1 VTAQM
6 SRRLTIVLISVAALV
21 VVVVLVNV
29 AKGVVMKK
37 FMGMNATQAQTVT
50 TAKVVDSEWQP
61 QTVAIGSARAVRGVD
76 VTTEVAGLVRSI
88 HFRSG
93 DIAKEGQVLVEL
105 NADSDRAQLEAL
117 NAAADLSQTV
127 LKRDQ
132 IQYEDQAISKAQL
145 DADVADLKN
154 RRAQA
159 AAQAAL
165 VAKKTLRA
173 PFSGRLGITTVNPGQ
188 YLNAGDKLVSLQQ
201 SDPIFVDFRLPQRNL
216 GQVKVGQDVEVTTD
230 ANAGRVFHGKIN
242 AIDSRVDSAT
252 RNFQAEA
259 TVENHDGALVP
270 GMFARAAVSSGGV
283 EHHLTVPQTAITYN
297 PYGATVFVVKP
308 RTATTPGS
316 AAYEVQQ
323 AFVTLG
329 PSRGDQI
336 AVLTGLQDGDEIVT
350 SGQLKLRSG
359 SAIAINNAVQPTNE
373 ANPTPQEH

>member
-1 VTAQM
+1 M

-21 VVVVLVNV
+21 LVVVLVNV
-29 AKGVVMKK
+29 AKGMMMKK

-50 TAKVVDSEWQP
+50 TKKVVGSDWQP
-61 QTVAIGSARAVRGVD
+61 QIVAIGSVRAVRGVD
-76 VTTEVAGLVRSI
+76 VTTEVAGLVRTI
-88 HFRSG
+88 HFKSG
-93 DIAKEGQVLVEL
+93 DLAKEGQVLVEL

-132 IQYEDQAISKAQL
+132 IQYEDQAISRAQL

-173 PFSGRLGITTVNPGQ
+173 PFGGRLGITTVNPGQ

-201 SDPIFVDFRLPQRNL
+201 SDPIYVDFRLPQRNL
-216 GQVKVGQDVEVTTD
+216 ADVKVGEEVDVTTD
-230 ANAGRVFHGKIN
+230 ANAGRVFKGRIN
-242 AIDSRVDSAT
+242 AIDSRVDAAT

-259 TVENHDGALVP
+259 TVENHDGALMP
-270 GMFARAAVSSGGV
+270 GMFARAAVASGGIQ
-283 EHHLTVPQTAITYN
+283 HFLTVPQTAITYN
-297 PYGATVFVVKP
+297 PYGATVFIVRP
-308 RTATTPGS
+308 HTSTTPGG
-316 AAYEVQQ
+316 ATHEVQQ
-323 AFVTLG
+323 GFVTLG
-329 PSRGDQI
+329 PTRGDQI
-336 AVLTGLQDGDEIVT
+336 AVLSGLQEGDEIVT

-359 SAIAINNAVQPTNE
+359 ALVAIDNTVQPKND